1 MDEKRYEAMMQRMA
15 ALEARIV
22 VLEGLLGEPGGVK
35 AQELLKRYPK
45 AMSKSDAANE
55 LGVTR
60 ATIYAM
66 IADGR
71 IKENGMGRV
80 ITQSVSDLLYSN
92 KIKRDK
98 RRRGNRWP
106 LRMGADNE

>member
-22 VLEGLLGEPGGVK
+22 VLEGLLGEPGG
-35 AQELLKRYPK
+35 ARTQALLERYPK
-45 AMSKSDAANE
+45 GMSKTEAANE

-66 IADGR
+66 LADGR

-80 ITQSVSDLLYSN
+80 LTQSVADLMYSN
-92 KIKRDK
+92 RIEHNK

>member
-15 ALEARIV
+15 ALSARV
-22 VLEGLLGEPGGVK
+22 AVLEKKLSAADGNEGVRQLRIK
-35 AQELLKRYPK
+35 HSLHMTKTEAAQ
-45 AMSKSDAANE
+45 E

-71 IKENGMGRV
+71 LETNATGKVTTDSLVRL
-80 ITQSVSDLLYSN
+80 ITGEA
-92 KIKRDK
+92 KREPGQQD
-98 RRRGNRWP
+98 
-106 LRMGADNE
+106 E